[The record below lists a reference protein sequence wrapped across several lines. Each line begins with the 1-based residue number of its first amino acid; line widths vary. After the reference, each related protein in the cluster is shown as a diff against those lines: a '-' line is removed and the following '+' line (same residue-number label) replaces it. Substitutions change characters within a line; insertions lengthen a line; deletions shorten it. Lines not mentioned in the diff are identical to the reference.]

1 VDAPAIRPYIGAMY
15 RMTCRRLIA
24 LAVAYAVAL
33 NMVLPLLPA
42 FAPAAQASETTG
54 ATTAKTIPGPI
65 CGTGYS
71 GERSGGDLP
80 NGHEPDCPFGL
91 ACSALNC
98 AATGFLVVGARGV
111 LVLAPASA
119 SVFQVV
125 CSDDAGFRPRD
136 SGAPFARAPPLA

>member
-1 VDAPAIRPYIGAMY
+1 MY

-33 NMVLPLLPA
+33 NVVLPLLPA
-42 FAPAAQASETTG
+42 FAPAAQASG
-54 ATTAKTIPGPI
+54 TTAKTIPGPI

-98 AATGFLVVGARGV
+98 AATGFLAVGARGV
-111 LVLAPASA
+111 LVLAPAAA
-119 SVFQVV
+119 SVLHVV

-136 SGAPFARAPPLA
+136 TGAPFARAPPLA

>member
-1 VDAPAIRPYIGAMY
+1 MY

-54 ATTAKTIPGPI
+54 ATTAMTIPGPI

-98 AATGFLVVGARGV
+98 AAT
-111 LVLAPASA
+111 ASA